1 MLLTYQIRKDKKF
14 EYYTWLKREQSNSLS
29 SASDGRVN

>member
-14 EYYTWLKREQSNSLS
+14 EYYTWLKREQSLT
-29 SASDGRVN
+29 ASQVLLMGE